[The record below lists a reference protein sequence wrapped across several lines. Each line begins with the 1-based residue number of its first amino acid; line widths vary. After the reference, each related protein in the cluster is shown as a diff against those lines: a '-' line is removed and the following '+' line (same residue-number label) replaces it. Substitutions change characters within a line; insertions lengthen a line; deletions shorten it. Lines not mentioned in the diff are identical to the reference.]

1 MIEESSEAVNR
12 LCCRCLVLLVFNG
25 HAELGYVLSGLLNAL
40 PSARSLIC
48 SDFQVK
54 ESNEYQKF
62 MLKVLLILIGFWNL
76 FHHLGVEANLQ

>member
-1 MIEESSEAVNR
+1 MTEESSEAVNR

-48 SDFQVK
+48 SDFHEK
-54 ESNEYQKF
+54 YF
-62 MLKVLLILIGFWNL
+62 
-76 FHHLGVEANLQ
+76 LGERK